1 MRVTCPAPMRSS
13 SRIRCTHAPRTRRC
27 CDSFLYQ
34 RLKGGACGAA
44 SGAPRRRALP
54 SGGSPALPAPSRSDR
69 VRRSVVLSG
78 RRPGDGGTVFFAP
91 DCPSRGPR
99 RAALPGVASRWLRQP
114 RPGSHSPGS
123 WRLREGRGRP
133 ATGTS
138 AAERSFSASGE
149 AASSSSTSRPVRAAQ
164 AQVRADSERTIA
176 SSQAANEKL
185 PAAATRNSAANPA
198 AFAVKEPPM
207 SVTAPRPAKTIPA
220 AMRTRAKALR
230 WRYSHGAIR
239 RLIPDRGGV
248 PQRHQVVVEPGGVLS
263 LCAFIG
269 ILPVSCGVG
278 YPAT

>member
-1 MRVTCPAPMRSS
+1 MWGPAR
-13 SRIRCTHAPRTRRC
+13 RRCARPHGSGARTRRARGVAVTVF
-27 CDSFLYQ
+27 STKG
-34 RLKGGACGAA
+34 LKAA
-44 SGAPRRRALP
+44 PAAPR
-54 SGGSPALPAPSRSDR
+54 PALPGAGLCPRGAARHSPRRPRSDS

-149 AASSSSTSRPVRAAQ
+149 GASSSSTSRPVRAAQ

-207 SVTAPRPAKTIPA
+207 SVTAPRPAKTITSGNAYARESTEVAVFPWRDQTPHSGSRGRPPA
-220 AMRTRAKALR
+220 PP
-230 WRYSHGAIR
+230 G
-239 RLIPDRGGV
+239 RG
-248 PQRHQVVVEPGGVLS
+248 
-263 LCAFIG
+263 
-269 ILPVSCGVG
+269 
-278 YPAT
+278 